1 MMRNHTMNFPESSRA
16 VLPRQYCVAAGDV
29 GLSASCRPASTASAC
44 RSIESHRGQRVA
56 SGNVGSLHDV
66 SVYLS
71 NLQAVGAALQ
81 LGGRQQSHHLNR
93 DEQGE

>member
-1 MMRNHTMNFPESSRA
+1 MRNHTTNFPEFSRA
-16 VLPRQYCVAAGDV
+16 VLPRQYRAAAGDV
-29 GLSASCRPASTASAC
+29 GLLASRRPSSTGFAC
-44 RSIESHRGQRVA
+44 RSVESPREQRVA

-66 SVYLS
+66 SVNLFH
-71 NLQAVGAALQ
+71 LQAVGVVLQ